1 MNDDEFI
8 PTRQSLLSR
17 LKHWD
22 DQQSWQEFFNTYSRL
37 IHRVAIKAGLTDAEA
52 QDVVQETVIIV
63 ARKIPGFKYDPALG
77 SFKSWLLLITRR
89 RIEKQ
94 LKKRLPVRTEVAV
107 GKSGRS
113 FAGAQKSDDDT
124 RSATVE
130 RVADPKPFDLEAAWD
145 AEWEKNLWDAA
156 LSRVKAQL
164 KPKQFQMF
172 DLYALKE
179 WPVKEVARALGVSV
193 AHVYVN
199 KHRVA
204 ALMKKALRGL
214 NREPAAG

>member
-1 MNDDEFI
+1 MNDDKFI
-8 PTRQSLLSR
+8 PTRRSLLNR
-17 LKHWD
+17 LKSWE
-22 DQQSWQEFFNTYSRL
+22 DQQSWQEFFNTYSKL
-37 IHRVAIKAGLTDAEA
+37 IYRFAAKAGLTDAEA

-63 ARKIPGFKYDPALG
+63 ARKIPDFQYDPALG

-94 LKKRLPVRTEVAV
+94 LKKRLPLQVEQAATQIARNRA
-107 GKSGRS
+107 SARH
-113 FAGAQKSDDDT
+113 SDDGT
-124 RSATVE
+124 RTATVE
-130 RVADPKPFDLEAAWD
+130 RVADPQSFDLNAAWN

-156 LSRVKAQL
+156 IARVKAQL

-172 DLYALKE
+172 DHYVIKE
-179 WPVKEVARALGVSV
+179 WPVRDVARALGVSI

-204 ALMKKALRGL
+204 ALLKKEL
-214 NREPAAG
+214 NRKRPEAGF